1 MILFAMK
8 NETRYEN
15 IRKQPKIIPKVS
27 SVHQSEI
34 GRKVALQLPISSS
47 ESDSQTFWIPFQEWS
62 KYSNYVTATRVPW
75 LMHIP
80 KSLGGRHQ
88 LSSAFGS
95 KQLKKRLAASL
106 DDNLRGDN
114 QLLL

>member
-34 GRKVALQLPISSS
+34 ERKVTLLLPFPSS
-47 ESDSQTFWIPFQEWS
+47 ESDSQTF
-62 KYSNYVTATRVPW
+62 
-75 LMHIP
+75 
-80 KSLGGRHQ
+80 
-88 LSSAFGS
+88 
-95 KQLKKRLAASL
+95 
-106 DDNLRGDN
+106 
-114 QLLL
+114 